1 MMPGK
6 LYLFDGTAIFYRGY
20 YGIDVTLTNSKGEP
34 TNALFGTARM
44 LSKFTRERM
53 KKGDYA
59 IFAFDRKEATKR
71 HEAYESYKA
80 TREAMPEALVAQLE
94 DIPDLVEAFG
104 IKFLS
109 IAGLE
114 ADDIVATAAT
124 RYRNEVDEVLVITGD
139 KDLLQLVDEKIHIL
153 RFVTGLTDL
162 ELYDEERVKSRYE
175 LEPKRLHALLSLA
188 GDSSDNIPG
197 VPGIGIKTAQKLL
210 KEYGDIDGIYE
221 NIRQL
226 SPGLRKKLIDGRK
239 SLELSMELVRLLDD
253 EELTITL
260 DDIKYEGFKKKELRD
275 VFLKLEFSSMIDE
288 YMLIDEADES
298 LSDINGYKLVSSD
311 KELDRLLEKM
321 KSNPLFAV
329 DLETTSLDPHSAE
342 IVGVSISLEEE
353 TGYYIPVAHKSEG
366 WQAKKEELLP
376 RLKKILEDKASKII
390 GQNLKFDYSVFSVN
404 GIHPVDPEFDTM
416 IAAYLLSPDTKRFN
430 LDELAMKF
438 LGYKTIKFED
448 LMKRN
453 QLGTDFSKVPLEEA
467 ARYSVEDADIALR
480 LSAVL
485 RKKIYEQEL
494 EDIFRNVEL
503 SLIPV
508 LADLELNGVYFDVP
522 SLTGLSA
529 KYGKVLDRIL
539 EELFDLTGEQ
549 FNPNSPSQV
558 GKVLF
563 ERLGLNPSRKT
574 KGGSYS
580 TSADAL
586 EELSGEHPAVQKLLE
601 YRKYQKL
608 KSTYL
613 DSLPSLVNKVTG
625 RIHTSYHQTGTG
637 TGRLS
642 SSNPNMQN
650 LPIRDEEGKEIR
662 KCVIPQKKGWRIVS
676 ADYSQIELRILAHLS
691 QDKQL
696 LDAFEN
702 DKDVHS
708 LTAANL
714 YGIKESEVT
723 DEQRR
728 IGKMVNFSIIY
739 GISSYGLASRLRIPS
754 NAAEEMISNYFK
766 AYPQVRTFI
775 KDTISEAKEK
785 GLVRTMFG
793 RKREIPQFKTKN
805 RNTIQEGERIAINT
819 PIQGTAADIMKMAM
833 IKIFELL
840 QEHKMESFAIL
851 QVHDEMV
858 YEAPEN
864 ELQKLKE
871 ILQEGMS
878 EVVELSVPLD
888 IEISVGDYWC

>member
-1 MMPGK
+1 
-6 LYLFDGTAIFYRGY
+6 
-20 YGIDVTLTNSKGEP
+20 
-34 TNALFGTARM
+34 
-44 LSKFTRERM
+44 
-53 KKGDYA
+53 
-59 IFAFDRKEATKR
+59 
-71 HEAYESYKA
+71 
-80 TREAMPEALVAQLE
+80 
-94 DIPDLVEAFG
+94 
-104 IKFLS
+104 
-109 IAGLE
+109 
-114 ADDIVATAAT
+114 
-124 RYRNEVDEVLVITGD
+124 
-139 KDLLQLVDEKIHIL
+139 
-153 RFVTGLTDL
+153 
-162 ELYDEERVKSRYE
+162 
-175 LEPKRLHALLSLA
+175 
-188 GDSSDNIPG
+188 
-197 VPGIGIKTAQKLL
+197 
-210 KEYGDIDGIYE
+210 
-221 NIRQL
+221 
-226 SPGLRKKLIDGRK
+226 
-239 SLELSMELVRLLDD
+239 
-253 EELTITL
+253 
-260 DDIKYEGFKKKELRD
+260 
-275 VFLKLEFSSMIDE
+275 
-288 YMLIDEADES
+288 
-298 LSDINGYKLVSSD
+298 
-311 KELDRLLEKM
+311 
-321 KSNPLFAV
+321 
-329 DLETTSLDPHSAE
+329 
-342 IVGVSISLEEE
+342 
-353 TGYYIPVAHKSEG
+353 
-366 WQAKKEELLP
+366 
-376 RLKKILEDKASKII
+376 
-390 GQNLKFDYSVFSVN
+390 
-404 GIHPVDPEFDTM
+404 
-416 IAAYLLSPDTKRFN
+416 
-430 LDELAMKF
+430 
-438 LGYKTIKFED
+438 
-448 LMKRN
+448 
-453 QLGTDFSKVPLEEA
+453 
-467 ARYSVEDADIALR
+467 
-480 LSAVL
+480 
-485 RKKIYEQEL
+485 
-494 EDIFRNVEL
+494 VEL

-522 SLTGLSA
+522 SLTSLSA

-563 ERLGLNPSRKT
+563 ERLGLTPSRKT

-613 DSLPSLVNKVTG
+613 DSLPGLVNKVTG

-691 QDKQL
+691 QDEQL
-696 LDAFEN
+696 LDAFKN

-805 RNTIQEGERIAINT
+805 RNVIQEGERIAINT

-840 QEHKMESFAIL
+840 QKHKMESFAIL

-864 ELQKLKE
+864 ELHKLKE

-878 EVVELSVPLD
+878 EVVALSVPLD